1 MTVTLLSGSSVPK
14 KPFPLALLG
23 VGLAALAGV
32 IALQSQTIEAVKT
45 PDPRQDLL
53 ARQQGISFAAALGPL
68 GYGNLGSGWLWLEFI
83 QYYGHNDR
91 RTTGYT
97 LAYPYLDTITTL
109 DPSFFLAYRYA
120 PAVLA
125 FTAGEPENA
134 LALLQ
139 RGTEVMTPEVNSRS
153 YLLHLDQAG
162 IYFLLLGDAEAGRA
176 AYHAGADWYEAVPE
190 HEGNGD
196 SWRALG
202 NRLVDRPNSRRV
214 RFDVWLSLYRTIADP
229 DTQERILA
237 ELAELGTVRQTET
250 GELEILPPPD
260 SALFQEEGESEVN

>member
-1 MTVTLLSGSSVPK
+1 MTVTLSSRSSGPK
-14 KPFPLALLG
+14 TPFPVALWG
-23 VGLAALAGV
+23 VGLAALVGV
-32 IALQSQTIEAVKT
+32 VSLQYQAIEAVKT

-53 ARQQGISFAAALGPL
+53 ARQQGISLASALGPL
-68 GYGNLGSGWLWLEFI
+68 GFGNLGSGWLWLEMI
-83 QYYGHNDR
+83 QYYGHPDR
-91 RTTGYT
+91 GVTGYT
-97 LAYPYLDTITTL
+97 LAYPYLNTITSL

-139 RGTEVMTPEVNSRS
+139 KGTEVITPDVNPRA
-153 YLLHLDQAG
+153 YLLQLDQAG
-162 IYFLLLGDAEAGRA
+162 INFLLLGDSEAGRA

-196 SWRALG
+196 NWRALG
-202 NRLVDRPNSRRV
+202 DRLVDRPNSRRV
-214 RFDVWLSLYRTIADP
+214 RFDVWLSLYRTTADP
-229 DTQERILA
+229 DTRERILG
-237 ELAELGTVRQTET
+237 ELAGLGTVRQNDN

-260 SALFQEEGESEVN
+260 